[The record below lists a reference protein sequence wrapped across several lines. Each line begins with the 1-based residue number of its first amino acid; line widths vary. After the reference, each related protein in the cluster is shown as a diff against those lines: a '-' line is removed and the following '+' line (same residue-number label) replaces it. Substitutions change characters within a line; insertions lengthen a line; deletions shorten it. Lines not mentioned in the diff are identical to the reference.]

1 MYLRLQMHSASCR
14 LEQLGI
20 FYRVE
25 YRDTQLGI
33 HADKINFRRRCTYI
47 YTHMHISFFPSALRI
62 IRREFIREFVAAE
75 YYTPELR
82 GKMGFLIIPRR
93 VIFQER
99 SNFTAASAFELRV
112 NVATLAIIYL
122 FGHRLRATS
131 FREEERRTKFTSIS
145 SIRIRCFFLPSKLKF
160 LICLS
165 PHRDQTNYE

>member
-1 MYLRLQMHSASCR
+1 MHSASCR

-33 HADKINFRRRCTYI
+33 HAAKLIFDDGVHI
-47 YTHMHISFFPSALRI
+47 YTCMHISFFPSALRI

-75 YYTPELR
+75 YYTLELR

-112 NVATLAIIYL
+112 NVATLTIIYL

-160 LICLS
+160 LIHLS
-165 PHRDQTNYE
+165 PHQTNCE